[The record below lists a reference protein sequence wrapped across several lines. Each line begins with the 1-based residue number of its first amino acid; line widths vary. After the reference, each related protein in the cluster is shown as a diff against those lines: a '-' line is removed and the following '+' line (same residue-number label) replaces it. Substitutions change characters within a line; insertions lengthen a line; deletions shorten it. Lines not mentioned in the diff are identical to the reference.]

1 MRRPDLTNRQAE
13 VLNFMIS
20 YFREQHQLP
29 SSRSIADH
37 FNFASQTAAMSH
49 IFALTKKGYITH
61 NDVGKYKFV
70 LPIQGFDIDEIF
82 GTCPKDA
89 PA

>member
-20 YFREQHQLP
+20 YFQEQHQLP

-37 FNFASQTAAMSH
+37 FNFASQTASMSH
-49 IFALTKKGYITH
+49 IFALTKKGYIEH
-61 NDVGKYKFV
+61 NDVAKYKYV
-70 LPIQGFDIDEIF
+70 LPTKMSKEPQKIF
-82 GTCPKDA
+82 
-89 PA
+89 